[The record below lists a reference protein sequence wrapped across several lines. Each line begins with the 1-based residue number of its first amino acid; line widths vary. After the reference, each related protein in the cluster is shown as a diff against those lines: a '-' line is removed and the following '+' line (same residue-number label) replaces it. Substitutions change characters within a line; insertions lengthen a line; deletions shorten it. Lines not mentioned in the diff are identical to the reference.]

1 MSSDI
6 YTEAYE
12 HFLHSG
18 QQFEYGRP
26 DISLKNQGGNGRTD
40 SSRTE
45 QDNDHD
51 GRLGVDCS
59 SLVWRGLKNAGY
71 DVGNSPFTTSALFE
85 GKTIKPYAQKHFD
98 TIPAADAEKTDGR
111 LEPGD
116 VLMFKAKHG
125 TDQHVAIF
133 KGYDKEGHIQFLGSQ
148 VSTGPKEVTIKPGG
162 YWDGAKFEIVG
173 ALRAKPEFRIHE
185 PLHGH
190 DSSPQAEAASIA
202 SSTKPSS
209 LGANRAIGD
218 SATTEFINTIHT
230 ADGSLM
236 HGDKGP
242 AVSKLQTDLS
252 RLGYKDRHGHP
263 LKADGD
269 FGLDTRHAVEK
280 FQHDHHLVVD
290 GKAGPKT
297 LEALHNQTQSHA
309 KASSPGLDDP
319 KNPDHALYEQALA
332 GVRKLD
338 AQAGRTPDQHS
349 ANLAAALVVAAKKEG
364 LTRIDDVVLST
375 DEGSRVF
382 AVQNGL
388 PLQKFAQVPTLPS
401 LNTPIEKSSAA
412 VQQIHQQQ
420 ATQPPVQPTIP
431 TPAQPTPAMSR

>member
-85 GKTIKPYAQKHFD
+85 GKTITPYAQKHFD
-98 TIPAADAEKTDGR
+98 TISAADAEKPNGA

-116 VLMFKAKHG
+116 VLMFKDKHG
-125 TDQHVAIF
+125 TGQHVAIF
-133 KGYDKEGHIQFLGSQ
+133 KGYDKEGHIEFLGSQ

-162 YWDGAKFEIVG
+162 YWDGGKFEIVG
-173 ALRAKPEFRIHE
+173 ALRTKPEFRIHE
-185 PLHGH
+185 PLHGRDGH
-190 DSSPQAEAASIA
+190 DPSPKAGAASTT
-202 SSTKPSS
+202 SSAQPDSF
-209 LGANRAIGD
+209 GAVH
-218 SATTEFINTIHT
+218 TTGGAAKTETVHT
-230 ADGSLM
+230 ADGILM
-236 HGDKGP
+236 HGDRSA
-242 AVSKLQTDLS
+242 AVRQLQTDL
-252 RLGYKDRHGHP
+252 RHLGYTDAHGKP
-263 LKADGD
+263 LHIDGH
-269 FGLDTRHAVEK
+269 FGPATQAAVEA
-280 FQHDHHLVVD
+280 FQRDHHLAVD

-297 LEALHNQTQSHA
+297 LEVLHTQTQSHA
-309 KASSPGLDDP
+309 KASLPGLDDP

-332 GVRKLD
+332 GVRQLD
-338 AQAGRTPDQHS
+338 AQAGRASDQHS

-364 LTRIDDVVLST
+364 MTRIDHVALST
-375 DEGSRVF
+375 DGGSRVF
-382 AVQNGL
+382 AVQTDASVH
-388 PLQKFAQVPTLPS
+388 KYADVPTLPS
-401 LNTPIEKSSAA
+401 LNTPIDKSSAA
-412 VQQIHQQQ
+412 LQQMNQQQ
-420 ATQPPVQPTIP
+420 SQQPPTLPQA
-431 TPAQPTPAMSR
+431 PAQAQPAPAMSR